1 MPTRH
6 RVQPGEC
13 LVSISESYGF
23 FWETLWSHPE
33 NEALRNRR
41 RDPTVLLPGD
51 EVFVPEKTIKSYD
64 RPTGARH
71 TFRVKNV
78 PAKFELRL
86 LDEAGEPRSGLAYVL
101 VIDGR
106 EIPGT
111 TDGDGAVKTS
121 ISPTARNGVLR
132 ITATGEEYQLDLG
145 HLDPVDTIRGAK
157 SRLQALGSYNGSIDD
172 EGGVA
177 FSRALM
183 AFQSAQGLQQTGVL
197 DASTQDAL
205 RTAHGS

>member
-33 NEALRNRR
+33 NETLRNRR

-78 PAKFELRL
+78 PAKFDLRL
-86 LDEAGEPRSGLAYVL
+86 MDEAGEPRSGLAYVL

-132 ITATGEEYQLDLG
+132 IPETGEEYQLDLG

-157 SRLQALGSYNGSIDD
+157 SRLHALGLYQGEID
-172 EGGVA
+172 ERGGVG
-177 FSRALM
+177 FSRALRS
-183 AFQSAQGLQQTGVL
+183 FQATQGLHETGVL

>member
-6 RVQPGEC
+6 TVRQGEC
-13 LVSISESYGF
+13 LVSIAESYGF
-23 FWETLWSHPE
+23 FWETLWSHAE
-33 NEALRNRR
+33 NEGLRSRR

-51 EVFVPEKTIKSYD
+51 VVFVPDMTIKSYM
-64 RPTGARH
+64 RPTGALH

-86 LDEAGEPRSGLAYVL
+86 RAEDGTARAGLAYVL
-101 VIDGR
+101 VIDGV

-111 TDGDGAVKTS
+111 TDGNGAVKSS
-121 ISPTARNGVLR
+121 ISPTAREGVLR
-132 ITATGEEYQLDLG
+132 IPSTGEEIILDLG
-145 HLDPVDTIRGAK
+145 HMEPVDTIRGAK
-157 SRLQALGSYNGSIDD
+157 MRLHALGTYNGPIDD

-177 FSRALM
+177 FSRALTN
-183 AFQSAQGLQQTGVL
+183 FQGSHGLERTGVL

-205 RTAHGS
+205 RTAFGS

>member
-6 RVQPGEC
+6 KVQAGEC
-13 LVSISESYGF
+13 VVSISESYGF
-23 FWETLWSHPE
+23 FWETLWAHPE
-33 NEALRNRR
+33 NEGLRNTR

-51 EVFVPEKTIKSYD
+51 VIYIPDKTIKSYV
-64 RPTGARH
+64 RPTDARH

-86 LDEAGEPRSGLAYVL
+86 RSEDGTPRSGLAYVL

-111 TDGDGAVKTS
+111 TDGNGAVKAS
-121 ISPTARNGVLR
+121 ISPTAREGVLR
-132 ITATGEEYQLDLG
+132 LTESGEEFEIDLG
-145 HLDPVDTIRGAK
+145 HMDPVDTIRGAK
-157 SRLQALGSYNGSIDD
+157 MRLSSLGTYNGPIDD
-172 EGGVA
+172 SGDA
-177 FSRALM
+177 SFSRALE
-183 AFQSAQGLQQTGVL
+183 AFQGSHGLQQTGLL

-205 RTAHGS
+205 RTAFGS